1 MALVSQEPDW
11 LPEGVQ
17 QAASPSS
24 PLREGEEREGPIDVA
39 SLRWS
44 PEFWD
49 EPEDAG
55 LQLVRGEL
63 LISGQINE
71 LNGLFEQGKTWVAI
85 DQARQWIETSR
96 PVLYLDFEMGRRR
109 VRKRLKANGWTR
121 EHLPLF
127 HYAYSPGL
135 PPGKLALVTAELPE
149 VLVVIDSL
157 SAALMSLGLDENSAT
172 EVGGW
177 WERELRG
184 ACETTGATFALVS
197 QVKQTASSSMRFTT
211 RGTGATSFGADV
223 KWFVERYE
231 KFTPEQVGKIKLTLQ
246 KDREGVL
253 PDRLGFIVG
262 DGAGNVTLEP
272 CDPPKGEPLDPD
284 LLEKVL
290 DVFMGVEAE
299 MNEGWLVT
307 NTIKD
312 ATEGYG
318 WAKVNSALEYHREA
332 GALEVRVNPNRKN
345 STQWRLVPDD
355 ERAAPTPTNAPALD

>member
-1 MALVSQEPDW
+1 MSLQEPDW
-11 LPEGVQ
+11 LPEDTP
-17 QAASPSS
+17 AADPSSSSPS
-24 PLREGEEREGPIDVA
+24 LRGEEGETPIDVG

-55 LQLVRGEL
+55 LQLVRGGL
-63 LISGQINE
+63 LIAGQINE
-71 LNGLFEQGKTWVAI
+71 VNGLFEQGKTWVAI
-85 DQARQWIETSR
+85 DQARQWIESGR

-109 VRKRLKANGWTR
+109 VRKRLKANGWTA

-135 PPGKLALVTAELPE
+135 PPGKLALVAAALPE
-149 VLVVIDSL
+149 SLVVIDSL

-184 ACETTGATFALVS
+184 ACEQAGATFALVS
-197 QVKQTASSSMRFTT
+197 QVKQSASSSMRFTT

-231 KFTPEQVGKIKLTLQ
+231 KFSPDQVGKIKLTLQ

-262 DGAGNVTLEP
+262 DGQGNVTLEP
-272 CDPPKGEPLDPD
+272 CDPPKGEPLNPD
-284 LLEKVL
+284 LLEKVI
-290 DVFMGVEAE
+290 DVFEGIDAE
-299 MNEGWLVT
+299 LHGGWVVT
-307 NTIKD
+307 NTIKE

-318 WAKVNSALEYHREA
+318 WGSVNSALEYHREA
-332 GALEVRVNPNRKN
+332 GVLEARINPDRKN
-345 STQWRLVPDD
+345 STQWRRVPED
-355 ERAAPTPTNAPALD
+355 ERAAQAPINTPALD